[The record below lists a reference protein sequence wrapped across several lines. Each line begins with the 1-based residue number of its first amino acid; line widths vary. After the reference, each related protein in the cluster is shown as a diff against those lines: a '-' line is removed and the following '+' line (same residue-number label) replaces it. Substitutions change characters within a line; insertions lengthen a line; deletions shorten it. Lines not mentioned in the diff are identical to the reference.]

1 MGWCQE
7 FGSSIAV
14 GCDHPMTA
22 AVDHCTCEVCGT
34 VCNGRFNACASVW
47 ANVSLAPAAVRVEP
61 PDGSRPSAVT
71 RPPFRSNGKHALTSS
86 EATERPE
93 GELARLYELV
103 EAQSAL
109 IADLSRQLSELRQ
122 QLGPQESEDHAAKV
136 PPALRVE
143 R

>member
-7 FGSSIAV
+7 FGSSIAL

-22 AVDHCTCEVCGT
+22 AADHCTCEVCGT

-47 ANVSLAPAAVRVEP
+47 ANGAVVPASVRIEP
-61 PDGSRPSAVT
+61 AEGSQPITAT
-71 RPPFRSNGKHALTSS
+71 RPPLRSNGKHSVTSS
-86 EATERPE
+86 GATTQPE
-93 GELARLYELV
+93 GELERLYELV

-109 IADLSRQLSELRQ
+109 IADLSRQLSELRR
-122 QLGPQESEDHAAKV
+122 QLGPHEPGDHAAEA